1 VTSATE
7 KTADEKKR
15 QRRPVSPRLKRG
27 AYLQTLAALLWL
39 PQAGAIAFAVGNLAA
54 TGFDASLYYCAAA
67 VFLIGC
73 LRSLLDAAGAA
84 LAFDAARAELT
95 GLREKAVAALARRS
109 PLDRT
114 RPASGE
120 AASVLAEQAEMVTPY
135 LARFVPVRIRVMLAP
150 PVILAAVFWFS
161 WVAALVLLV
170 AAPLIPVF
178 MALIGWRAQAASEK
192 QLAALGGMNGF
203 LLDRLRGLATI
214 RTFRAVDMTALRLRA
229 NAETLRARTMNVLR
243 IAFLS
248 SAVLELFSALG
259 VAMVAVYIGFHLLG
273 TLHFGAWGHRLS
285 LSDGLFIL
293 MLAPAF
299 FEPLRDLS
307 AVWHDRASGE
317 ASIRALE
324 NLGRHDMRVPG
335 DGQRDDLQQETAAE
349 IAPTVALHDVA
360 FAYGDGPTVLEGFD
374 LSVAAGEH
382 IALLAPSGCGK
393 STLLAMIAGLA
404 APQTGT
410 IAIGGVPLD
419 DANAAALRARM
430 RWIGQRPHI
439 FAGSARYNITLGRAA
454 EAGETAAIIADMALS
469 HVTGVTG
476 NALIGENGA
485 GLSGGE
491 ALRLALAR
499 IAVDGK
505 GSIILA
511 DEPTAHLDHD
521 TAAHIADAL
530 LRLAKGR
537 TLILATHDEALAR
550 KMDRIVQLGENRE
563 TLFQGRAA
571 E

>member
-1 VTSATE
+1 MTSATE

-192 QLAALGGMNGF
+192 QLAATGGLNGF
-203 LLDRLRGLATI
+203 LLDRLRGLTTI
-214 RTFRAVDMTALRLRA
+214 RALDAVDQTATRLRVDA
-229 NAETLRARTMNVLR
+229 DNLKTRTMAVLR

-248 SAVLELFSALG
+248 SAVLELFAALG
-259 VAMVAVYIGFHLLG
+259 VALVAVYVGFSLLG
-273 TLHFGAWGHRLS
+273 EITFGAWTGS
-285 LSDGLFIL
+285 LDLTTGLFL
-293 MLAPAF
+293 LLLAPAF

-307 AVWHDRASGE
+307 SVWHDRASGE
-317 ASIRALE
+317 A
-324 NLGRHDMRVPG
+324 
-335 DGQRDDLQQETAAE
+335 
-349 IAPTVALHDVA
+349 
-360 FAYGDGPTVLEGFD
+360 
-374 LSVAAGEH
+374 
-382 IALLAPSGCGK
+382 ALLALDQLGSETLPVVATCQQPRSPHFEIELDGVGFRYGVDRELSIDTFNCRIIEGEHVALLGASGSGK
-393 STLLAMIAGLA
+393 STLLALIAGLA
-404 APQTGT
+404 PVSQGT
-410 IAIGGVPLD
+410 VCIGGLPLGESCD
-419 DANAAALRARM
+419 WRKQIA
-430 RWIGQRPHI
+430 WIGQKPHI
-439 FAGSARYNITLGRAA
+439 FAGTIAGNITLGRPGTKPLEALEAA
-454 EAGETAAIIADMALS
+454 HLNAVAAAYGKRALGEG
-469 HVTGVTG
+469 GV
-476 NALIGENGA
+476 

-491 ALRLALAR
+491 ALRLAIAR
-499 IAVDGK
+499 AACSPDIR
-505 GSIILA
+505 IILA
-511 DEPTAHLDHD
+511 DEPTGHLDAA
-521 TAAHIADAL
+521 TAAEITENLIA
-530 LRLAKGR
+530 LAKGK
-537 TLILATHDEALAR
+537 TLVIATHDPRLAAR
-550 KMDRIVQLGENRE
+550 MQRVITIGEE
-563 TLFQGRAA
+563 TLREAA